1 MINSC
6 ATIQTHVLIERT
18 HRDILQSCL
27 DAQGVSALV
36 AIAYRTCIRPLRS
49 TNVDAFEEFSL
60 PTLSDREVMDVME
73 SALTLLGTA
82 TGTSLRGDSVLQAAR
97 KKLAALILQLNGA
110 AGSDVYDQLEI
121 VEQDPDPSTLQ

>member
-49 TNVDAFEEFSL
+49 TNVDAFEEISL
-60 PTLSDREVMDVME
+60 PALSDQEVMDVME